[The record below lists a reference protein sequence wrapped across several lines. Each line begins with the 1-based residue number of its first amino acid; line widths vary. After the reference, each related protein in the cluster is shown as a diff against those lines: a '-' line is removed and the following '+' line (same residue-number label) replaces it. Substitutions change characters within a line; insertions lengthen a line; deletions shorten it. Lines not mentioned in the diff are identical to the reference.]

1 MKTSEKSQPASLSR
15 REFISTTAV
24 AGAALLAAPSLLAK
38 SQRTL
43 VG

>member
-1 MKTSEKSQPASLSR
+1 MKASETSQPNNLSR
-15 REFISTTAV
+15 REFIGTTAV